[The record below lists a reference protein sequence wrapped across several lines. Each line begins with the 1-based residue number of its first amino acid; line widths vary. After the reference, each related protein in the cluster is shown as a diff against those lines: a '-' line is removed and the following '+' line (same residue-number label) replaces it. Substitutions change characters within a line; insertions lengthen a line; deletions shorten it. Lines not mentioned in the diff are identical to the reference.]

1 MSEPYDRW
9 HKKRP
14 GAKEET
20 CTSHK
25 KVPSREH
32 GRGKRWLA
40 RWRDPEGQQQS
51 ESFDRYE
58 DARLHLTRMQGSVD
72 DGTYIDPRRGEAQL
86 KAVAEQWLANQTFA
100 NPRTNAQYESRVR
113 NHIIGPLGS
122 LKLRQIKA
130 STVQTWIKR
139 RMQVL
144 DETTVGLVF
153 THLSSILAMAVDDDL
168 IAKNP
173 CETGSVKRVKPRRSK
188 KAAKDVPLSWEQTD
202 ALQAHLPKPY
212 QATVDCGRGLGM
224 RQGEV
229 FAFSPTDV
237 NWLHKNKVVHIRR
250 QISHDRGT
258 LVFAPPKGGTE
269 EDPRDR
275 FVPIGDPLAG
285 LLIEHM
291 REHPPVE
298 VTLPWM
304 TKDGEPVTVLLMF
317 TTRERKP
324 LNKNYFN
331 YLWKSAL
338 EAIGVIKTLNDKP
351 VGRGRKWEKCRDK
364 MMHALRHLYASEAIN
379 EGVDVYTLAD
389 LLGHEDPAFTLRRY
403 VHRVTGAVER
413 ARRAIGQRYRPAA

>member
-1 MSEPYDRW
+1 MAEPYDRW

-14 GAKEET
+14 QPCEKKCKTHG
-20 CTSHK
+20 
-25 KVPSREH
+25 KVPSNEH
-32 GRGKRWLA
+32 ERGKRWLS
-40 RWRDPEGQQQS
+40 RWRDPEGKQQS
-51 ESFDRYE
+51 ESFDRFD
-58 DARLHLTRMQGSVD
+58 DARQYVTKMLGGVD
-72 DGTYIDPRRGEAQL
+72 DGTYVDPRKGEAQL
-86 KAVAEQWLANQTFA
+86 KAVAEQWLENQTFD
-100 NPRTNAQYESRVR
+100 NPRTYAQYESRVR

-139 RMQVL
+139 RLQVL

-173 CETGSVKRVKPRRSK
+173 CETGSLKRVKPRRSK

-202 ALQAHLPKPY
+202 TLRLHLPARY

-224 RQGEV
+224 RQGEI
-229 FAFSPTDV
+229 FGFSPEDV
-237 NWLHKNKVVHIRR
+237 NWLKKDKVVHIRR
-250 QISHDRGT
+250 QIAHDRGT

-269 EDPRDR
+269 DDSKDR
-275 FVPIGDPLAG
+275 FVPVGDALAA
-285 LLIEHM
+285 LLTEHM
-291 REHPPVE
+291 RKHPPVE

-304 TKDGEPVTVLLMF
+304 AKDGEPVTVRLVF

-331 YLWKSAL
+331 YLWKGGL
-338 EAIGVIKTLNDKP
+338 EAIGAIKALNDKP
-351 VGRGRKWEKCRDK
+351 VGKGRKWEECRDK
-364 MMHALRHLYASEAIN
+364 MMHALRHLFASEAIN

-403 VHRVTGAVER
+403 VHRVTGAVEK
-413 ARRAIGQRYRPAA
+413 ARKAIGRRYRAAA

>member
-1 MSEPYDRW
+1 MAEPYDRW

-14 GAKEET
+14 QADEEK
-20 CTSHK
+20 CTAHN

-40 RWRDPEGQQQS
+40 RWRDPDGEQQS

-58 DARLHLTRMQGSVD
+58 DARQHLTKMQGSVD
-72 DGTYIDPRRGEAQL
+72 DGTYVDPRKGEAQL
-86 KAVAEQWLANQTFA
+86 KAVAEQWLENQTFD
-100 NPRTNAQYESRVR
+100 NPRTYAQYESRVR

-122 LKLRQIKA
+122 LKLRQIKS

-139 RMQVL
+139 RLQVL

-202 ALQAHLPKPY
+202 AVREHLPDRY

-224 RQGEV
+224 RQGEI
-229 FAFSPTDV
+229 FGLSPEDV
-237 NWLHKNKVVHIRR
+237 NWLQKDKVVHIRR
-250 QISHDRGT
+250 QITHDRGT
-258 LVFAPPKGGTE
+258 LVFAPPKGGTDD
-269 EDPRDR
+269 DPKDR
-275 FVPIGDPLAG
+275 FVPVGDELAVR
-285 LLIEHM
+285 LAEHM
-291 REHPPVE
+291 RKHPPVE

-304 TKDGEPVTVLLMF
+304 TKDGEPVTVRLVF

-331 YLWKSAL
+331 YLWKDAL
-338 EAIGVIKTLNDKP
+338 EAIGAIKAVNGKP
-351 VGRGRKWEKCRDK
+351 VGKGRKWEECRDK
-364 MMHALRHLYASEAIN
+364 MMHALRHLFASEAIN

-403 VHRVTGAVER
+403 VHRVTGAVEK
-413 ARRAIGQRYRPAA
+413 ARKAIGQRYRLAA